1 MQAVKIRAV
10 VYSAP
15 FQYLHPLKSRPP
27 SEITWDH
34 VARIQANARL
44 ALSDLALPQI
54 VEIADAV
61 TRSMESF
68 YNDCEFLRWMGHA
81 VPTGESYY
89 NLHAAGNVPSPND
102 SPFSDVEIVAGYCLK
117 HMALKYTPAQI
128 FAVFALMKLDE
139 MAERHHYYRK
149 NPKRT
154 VDLEMSGSALCE
166 AMEALSAAYSAFRI
180 KQAQENEKSVK
191 KRIAAH
197 AASGRTQKY
206 APLKEMV
213 LKKYAAGK
221 YPSPHAA
228 SVKIWED
235 ICQNLDKYPPC
246 HLVKSRAQATIYGWM
261 LSTASAK
268 STKTAFKRYD

>member
-15 FQYLHPLKSRPP
+15 FQYFHPLKSRPP
-27 SEITWDH
+27 SDITWDH

-44 ALSDLALPQI
+44 ALSDLTLPQI
-54 VEIADAV
+54 VEIADAI
-61 TRSMESF
+61 TRSLESF

-81 VPTGESYY
+81 VPSGANYY
-89 NLHAAGNVPSPND
+89 NLHAEGDVPSPND

-117 HMALKYTPAQI
+117 HMALKYSPTQI

-139 MAERHHYYRK
+139 MAERYHYYRK

-154 VDLEMSGSALCE
+154 VDLVMAGSALCE

-197 AASGRTQKY
+197 AASGRTKKY
-206 APLKEMV
+206 VALKEAV
-213 LKKYAAGK
+213 LKKYSAGK

-228 SVKIWED
+228 SVKIWDD
-235 ICQNLDKYPPC
+235 IRANPDNYPTC
-246 HLVKSRAQATIYGWM
+246 HLVKSRGQATIYGWI
-261 LSTASAK
+261 LSTINVK
-268 STKTAFKRYD
+268 SSKESLKRNK

>member
-34 VARIQANARL
+34 VARIQANARMGL
-44 ALSDLALPQI
+44 DGLKLPQI
-54 VEIADAV
+54 MQIADALV
-61 TRSMESF
+61 GSMESF
-68 YNDCEFLRWMGHA
+68 YNDCEFLRWMGHD
-81 VPTGESYY
+81 VPAGANYY
-89 NLHAAGNVPSPND
+89 NLHLAGDVPSPND
-102 SPFSDVEIVAGYCLK
+102 SPYSDVEIVAGYCLK

-139 MAERHHYYRK
+139 MAERHHYYCK

-154 VDLEMSGSALCE
+154 VDLEMAGGALCE

-206 APLKEMV
+206 VALKEAV

-228 SVKIWED
+228 SFRIWDD
-235 ICQNLDKYPPC
+235 IRANPDNYPTC
-246 HLVKSRAQATIYGWM
+246 HLVKSRAQATIYGWIR
-261 LSTASAK
+261 SAISAK
-268 STKTAFKRYD
+268 SSKNTTKRNG

>member
-34 VARIQANARL
+34 AARIQANARL
-44 ALSDLALPQI
+44 ALSDLTLPQI
-54 VEIADAV
+54 VEIADAI
-61 TRSMESF
+61 TRSMELF
-68 YNDCEFLRWMGHA
+68 YNDCEFLRWMGHD
-81 VPTGESYY
+81 VPAGASYY

-139 MAERHHYYRK
+139 MEERHRYYRK

-154 VDLEMSGSALCE
+154 VDLEMAGGALCE

-197 AASGRTQKY
+197 AASGRTKKY
-206 APLKEMV
+206 VALKEAV

-228 SVKIWED
+228 SVRIWED
-235 ICQNLDKYPPC
+235 IRTNSDNYPTC
-246 HLVKSRAQATIYGWM
+246 YLVKSRGQATIYGWIR
-261 LSTASAK
+261 TAISAK
-268 STKTAFKRYD
+268 SKKDAPKGNK

>member
-10 VYSAP
+10 VYPAP

-44 ALSDLALPQI
+44 ALSDLTLPQI
-54 VEIADAV
+54 VDIADAI

-68 YNDCEFLRWMGHA
+68 YNGCEFLRWMGHD
-81 VPTGESYY
+81 VPAGASYY

-149 NPKRT
+149 NLKRT
-154 VDLEMSGSALCE
+154 VDLEMAGGALCE

-180 KQAQENEKSVK
+180 KQAQENEKTVK

-197 AASGRTQKY
+197 AASGRTKKY
-206 APLKEMV
+206 VALKEAV

-221 YPSPHAA
+221 YPTPHAA
-228 SVKIWED
+228 SVKIWGD
-235 ICQNLDKYPPC
+235 ICQNSDNYPPC
-246 HLVKSRAQATIYGWM
+246 HLVKSRAQATIYGWIR
-261 LSTASAK
+261 TANNAK
-268 STKTAFKRYD
+268 TTRDNKKSGD

>member
-34 VARIQANARL
+34 VARIQASARNAL
-44 ALSDLALPQI
+44 GGLTLSQI
-54 VEIADAV
+54 VEIADAI

-81 VPTGESYY
+81 VPEGASYY
-89 NLHAAGNVPSPND
+89 SLHAAGGVPSPND
-102 SPFSDVEIVAGYCLK
+102 SPFSDVEIITKYCLK
-117 HMALKYTPAQI
+117 HMALKYTPEQI

-139 MAERHHYYRK
+139 MAERYHYYRK

-166 AMEALSAAYSAFRI
+166 AMEALSAAYFASRI
-180 KQAQENEKSVK
+180 KQAQENEESVK

-197 AASGRTQKY
+197 AASGRTKKY
-206 APLKEMV
+206 VALKEAV

-228 SVKIWED
+228 SVRIWDD
-235 ICQNLDKYPPC
+235 IRANPDNYPTC
-246 HLVKSRAQATIYGWM
+246 HLVKSRAQATIYGWIR
-261 LSTASAK
+261 STISAK
-268 STKTAFKRYD
+268 SNKGTSKGRK